1 MQQHPKH
8 LPESVYLAGKSFVMG
23 VALGISG
30 VVASPVRGKQTYQA
44 SSPAPSEVNKQ
55 IRREMLLF
63 FCYQACGKRVWRDSS
78 RASARVCWDC

>member
-30 VVASPVRGKQTYQA
+30 VVASPVRGKQTY
-44 SSPAPSEVNKQ
+44 
-55 IRREMLLF
+55 
-63 FCYQACGKRVWRDSS
+63 
-78 RASARVCWDC
+78 